1 MELACSPTIR
11 HWAHESRNDGNRGHR
26 NHFRLGGAD
35 VLRDLMF
42 IKDGIDVGRQSGDR
56 PMGTKNVVVEGMTL
70 DSTLTPFTD
79 NNSDVLDQSQAGGA
93 GGLKDESVPVL
104 KHREA

>member
-11 HWAHESRNDGNRGHR
+11 HCAHESRNDGNRGHR

-42 IKDGIDVGRQSGDR
+42 IKDDIDIGRQSGDR
-56 PMGTKNVVVEGMTL
+56 PMGTKNVVIEGMTL

-79 NNSDVLDQSQAGGA
+79 DAVMFWINPKLERLEGWRLNQFLC
-93 GGLKDESVPVL
+93 
-104 KHREA
+104 